1 MNSFLTPLV
10 EDLQKTDGS
19 SLLVR
24 AALICSTAGRKVCGF
39 VGHGAVKGCTKCL
52 LIFSTKSFS
61 EKADYSDF
69 DKSHWTGTQRSFQE
83 HRRVD
88 VQCKTRSAQKSIE
101 RDFGVRYSI
110 LLELP
115 YFDPV
120 QFCVVDPPI

>member
-83 HRRVD
+83 HRRVATQY
-88 VQCKTRSAQKSIE
+88 VQCKRTVQNPFCSKKYRE
-101 RDFGVRYSI
+101 RFWGPLQHY
-110 LLELP
+110 
-115 YFDPV
+115 
-120 QFCVVDPPI
+120 